1 MPSTARKKILFVPSR
16 PLFSDQP
23 APPGVYR
30 SVKMLAHRWVYYAL
44 GLECE
49 LLGLQ
54 RPERYQT
61 DAEVVEALEAMVQT
75 EPHVSALHLV
85 NADTIIAAGLNPLCH
100 LPLSLPRLALVPSE
114 RPPARG

>member
-1 MPSTARKKILFVPSR
+1 MPSTARKKILYVPTRS
-16 PLFSDQP
+16 LFSDEP

-30 SVKMLAHRWVYYAL
+30 SVSKLAQRWVYYAL

-61 DAEVVEALEAMVQT
+61 DAEVVEALEDMMRD
-75 EPHVSALHLV
+75 EPRPRACQLV
-85 NADTIIAAGLNPLCH
+85 NDDTISAAGLDPVFH
-100 LPLSLPRLALVPSE
+100 RPLSLPRRPALVLS
-114 RPPARG
+114 